1 MGTRTRR
8 LAFFCIMAGLP
19 GMDSLHAVPPPGS
32 PILVLAKAEGFGTY
46 LGEILKAEGF
56 NDFQMESPAA
66 PRMTERFLSR
76 FDIILLAEAELTSA
90 QAGYLSRYVKN
101 GGSLVAMRPA
111 MQLAEVFGIVGTGE
125 VLKEGY
131 IRIDGGGSAGNGFI
145 TNPLR
150 FHGES
155 DQYRVNGA
163 TILASLCRTESE
175 TVGAPAVFLHTW
187 GRGNA
192 AAFSYNLPQS
202 IVLTRQGNPLHAGQ
216 EKDGILGIRAA
227 DMFTG
232 GWVNPAGNA
241 LNQADEQMRLLS
253 RIIETLSTEKK
264 PLPRLWYFPDQ
275 AGSLV
280 MLTDDGEDSPQ
291 ADLEAHLADVKSRG
305 ARMTVYL
312 KGDYIPADTVRR
324 WASEGFEISG
334 HVDDTKEAELPTYQG
349 MDWAVR
355 TTVAAF
361 ERGYGL
367 PMRTV
372 RNHWIV
378 WCGIDALGKPDFAAQ
393 ARIEASHGIR
403 FDCNVYHYDQ
413 DSSQGHFLGPPGN
426 FSGSGLPMKFAAG
439 DGSILDIYGSV
450 TQLPDEQWRRGA
462 MFSSFKLLLDRSLDS
477 EIYSYINLNFHT
489 DRWKAWSRPE
499 GLDIIEY
506 AGTRQVPIWTVAQT
520 LDFVEGRAAT
530 RVDGTKW
537 DGSRISFRL
546 EVPASASGLTLM
558 LPAVHAKRKLQRILL
573 DGRERSAVIRA
584 LKGMDYAFLIASPG
598 NHAIEAAYEPLP

>member
-1 MGTRTRR
+1 
-8 LAFFCIMAGLP
+8 
-19 GMDSLHAVPPPGS
+19 MDSLPDVSPPRS
-32 PILVLAKAEGFGTY
+32 PILVLATPEKFGTY

-56 NDFQMESPAA
+56 NDFQMESPSA
-66 PRMTERFLSR
+66 PGITGRFLSR
-76 FDIILLAEAELTSA
+76 FDIVLLAETDLTKEQAEHLNS
-90 QAGYLSRYVKN
+90 YVKE
-101 GGSLVAMRPA
+101 GGSLIAMRPA
-111 MQLAEVFGIVGTGE
+111 AQLADVFGITGAGD
-125 VLKEGY
+125 VLREGY
-131 IRIDGGGSAGNGFI
+131 FRVEAGRGI
-145 TNPLR
+145 GRGLIADPLR

-155 DQYRVNGA
+155 DRYRVEGA
-163 TILASLCRTESE
+163 TILASLWRTESE
-175 TVGAPAVFLHTW
+175 PVGAPAVFLHTW
-187 GRGNA
+187 GKGNA

-280 MLTDDGEDSPQ
+280 MLTDDGEDSPE

-312 KGDYIPADTVRR
+312 KGDYIPAGTVRR

-334 HVDDTKEAELPTYQG
+334 HVDDTKEAVLPTYQG
-349 MDWAVR
+349 MDSSVIS
-355 TTVAAF
+355 TVAAF
-361 ERGYGL
+361 ERSYGQ

-403 FDCNVYHYDQ
+403 FDCNLYHYDQ
-413 DSSQGHFLGPPGN
+413 DSSQGHFLGPPGS
-426 FSGSGLPMKFAAG
+426 FTGSGLPMKFAAG

-450 TQLPDEQWRRGA
+450 TQLPDEQWGRGA

-477 EIYSYINLNFHT
+477 EIYSYISLNFHT

-499 GLDIIEY
+499 GLKVIDY
-506 AGTRQVPIWTVAQT
+506 TNQRRVPIWTVAQT
-520 LDFVEGRAAT
+520 LSFIEGRAAT
-530 RVDGTKW
+530 RLAGTRW
-537 DGSRISFRL
+537 NRSRLSFRL
-546 EVPASASGLTLM
+546 EVPASAPGVTLM
-558 LPAVHAKRKLQRILL
+558 LPAVHAKRKLHRILL
-573 DGRERSAVIRA
+573 DGHERSAVVRA
-584 LKGMDYAFLIASPG
+584 LKGMDYAFLPASPG
-598 NHAIEAAYEPLP
+598 NHEIVVAYDPLP